1 MEHLGLLILRVAA
14 GGIMLFSHGW
24 GKMMKF
30 GELSTSFPDPIGV
43 GSAISLSLTVFSE
56 VFCAVALIIGLG
68 TRFVSVPLLIT
79 MLVAAFVIHAEDPF
93 AKKEM
98 ALLFATMYAT
108 LILTGGGKFSIDRLI
123 FKKK

>member
-30 GELSTSFPDPIGV
+30 GELSTQFPDPIGL
-43 GSAISLSLTVFSE
+43 GSAVSLSLTVFSE
-56 VFCAVALIIGLG
+56 VFCAVALVIGLG
-68 TRFVSVPLLIT
+68 TRFVSFPLLIT

-98 ALLFATMYAT
+98 AILYASMFGTLLF
-108 LILTGGGKFSIDRLI
+108 TGGGKFSIDSLI